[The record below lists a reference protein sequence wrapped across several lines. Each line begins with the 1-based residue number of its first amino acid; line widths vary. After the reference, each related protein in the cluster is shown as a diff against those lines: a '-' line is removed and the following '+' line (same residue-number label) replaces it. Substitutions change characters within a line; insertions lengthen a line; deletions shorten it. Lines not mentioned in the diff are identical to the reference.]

1 VQESRSS
8 SSHVRAALCGL
19 LLLTAAAG
27 GCATV
32 RPEEKE
38 YLAEPAMTWSSGG
51 IAQEHEDHVVENRE
65 GSFGGTNAHGGGCG
79 CN

>member
-1 VQESRSS
+1 MLDSRSFS
-8 SSHVRAALCGL
+8 ELRRRACL
-19 LLLTAAAG
+19 LLLLMAA

-38 YLAEPAMTWSSGG
+38 YLAEPAMTWGDEG
-51 IAQEHEDHVVENRE
+51 IAEQHEKHVLDNRE
-65 GSFGGTNAHGGGCG
+65 GSTGAGSSSGGGCG